1 MRTFYKIKDKIKN
14 ILYQLYWKI
23 GGITRENRAG
33 NFCRSCP
40 WAGLRYIVAVT
51 PENAV
56 WTVNVRRYRFEYQI
70 ARRRIDAHVIWRGK
84 RFVAGKTEN
93 EISERQAWA
102 SILKRRELL
111 SSLYYLALCKDT
123 LRKRD
128 SLLREA
134 GILLEV
140 MRFTVAF
147 CGMNWWISINWPMK
161 VFAK

>member
-1 MRTFYKIKDKIKN
+1 MKTV
-14 ILYQLYWKI
+14 
-23 GGITRENRAG
+23 REIFAE
-33 NFCRSCP
+33 
-40 WAGLRYIVAVT
+40 AV
-51 PENAV
+51 PEQV
-56 WTVNVRRYRFEYQI
+56 S
-70 ARRRIDAHVIWRGK
+70 D
-84 RFVAGKTEN
+84 
-93 EISERQAWA
+93 ISERQAWA

-147 CGMNWWISINWPMK
+147 CGMNW
-161 VFAK
+161 